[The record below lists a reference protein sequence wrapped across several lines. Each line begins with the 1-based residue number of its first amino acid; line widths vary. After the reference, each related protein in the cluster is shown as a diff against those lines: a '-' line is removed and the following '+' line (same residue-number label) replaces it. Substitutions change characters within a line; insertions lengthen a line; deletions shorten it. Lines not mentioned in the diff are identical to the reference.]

1 LGPTDG
7 EDAILL
13 LLLLLL
19 PDTIKEADV

>member
-13 LLLLLL
+13 LLLLL